1 MSDGAYVCINCGAAL
16 AFAAA
21 PGGELPATA
30 ACSFCGVIND
40 RAQMDLIRDR
50 ADARRNELAKSGRQR
65 FLLQVVAIVSLSAA
79 VLAGI
84 AYTRTSATLSTS
96 WAEVERA
103 RSQVRNVAE
112 RQHSLQARLANAEA
126 GPGKD
131 AELQGAEN
139 RVHIERGRFDKAAA
153 TYNADVGTGWA
164 RLCARVK
171 GLPTRAEPS
180 TAEGW

>member
-65 FLLQVVAIVSLSAA
+65 FVYATMLVLFNLVVDVAYAWVDPRIELS
-79 VLAGI
+79 
-84 AYTRTSATLSTS
+84 
-96 WAEVERA
+96 
-103 RSQVRNVAE
+103 
-112 RQHSLQARLANAEA
+112 
-126 GPGKD
+126 
-131 AELQGAEN
+131 
-139 RVHIERGRFDKAAA
+139 
-153 TYNADVGTGWA
+153 
-164 RLCARVK
+164 
-171 GLPTRAEPS
+171 
-180 TAEGW
+180 